1 MKSKFSAEILNIL
14 YLISRNFSS
23 FKINKV
29 SPLILDKGI
38 AGEKYIEALY
48 NKHIRSTTQS
58 LIVDGSHRV
67 ILSIYGNP
75 EGERLRVR
83 LNTLFMKQIW
93 EFHFKR
99 APKLKSLLAPETF
112 DEYSINILSRIIS
125 NINIKTLINT
135 IKKFKI
141 NDDSSVHDLRGVLIA
156 SIIDSHT
163 HDIRDLCELYGYDF
177 NKFLSGNISADEFTL
192 VKKILNTITSKE
204 IGRFSKTIVKYLFN
218 RESSI
223 WKDGT
228 IYLLDNAESIINTL
242 EMLNLE
248 TKPSEERFKDIALE
262 FGRWSGYDQ
271 DDQDKAERW
280 MEMSVDRKYT
290 SIPYINIEHNGY
302 VMYKLSE
309 DDPRALTLGEHTD
322 CCQYIGGA
330 GNSCVKYGMT
340 QPNAGFYVIEKKGG
354 NRIQSQAF
362 VWRYEDTLVFDNVE
376 SLGGGRFK
384 DMWKKA
390 AKEIVKQHSLCI
402 KSVIVGMGHND
413 EFTGKDGNVKNTPTE
428 ILKVLDGCY
437 TDARIHIILK

>member
-1 MKSKFSAEILNIL
+1 MKSKFSVEILNIL
-14 YLISRNFSS
+14 SLISRNFSS
-23 FKINKV
+23 FKPNKV

-48 NKHIRSTTQS
+48 NKHIRYTTQS
-58 LIVDGSHRV
+58 LIVDGSYRV
-67 ILSIYGNP
+67 ILSISNDP

-83 LNTLFMKQIW
+83 LNTLFIKQVW
-93 EFHFKR
+93 EFYFKR
-99 APKLKSLLAPETF
+99 APKLKTLLSPETF

-125 NINIKTLINT
+125 NINIKTLINSV
-135 IKKFKI
+135 KKFKI
-141 NDDSSVHDLRGVLIA
+141 TDDSSVHDLRGVLIA

-163 HDIRDLCELYGYDF
+163 HDIGDLCELYGYDF

-192 VKKILNTITSKE
+192 VKKILNTIPSFQ

-248 TKPSEERFKDIALE
+248 TKPSEERFKGIALE
-262 FGRWSGYDQ
+262 FSRWNGYDQ

-290 SIPYINIEHNGY
+290 SIPYINIEKDGY

-354 NRIQSQAF
+354 SRILSQAF

-376 SLGGGRFK
+376 TLGGGRFK
-384 DMWKKA
+384 DMWKNA
-390 AKEIVKQHSLCI
+390 AREIVKQNKMFI

-413 EFTGKDGNVKNTPTE
+413 EFTGKDGNIKNTPTE
-428 ILKVLDGCY
+428 MLKVLGNCY
-437 TDARIHIILK
+437 TDARTHIILK